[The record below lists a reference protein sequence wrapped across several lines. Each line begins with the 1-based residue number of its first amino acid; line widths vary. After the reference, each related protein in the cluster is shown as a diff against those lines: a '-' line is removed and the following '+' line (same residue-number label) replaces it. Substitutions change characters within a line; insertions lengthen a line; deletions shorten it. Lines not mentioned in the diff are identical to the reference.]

1 MSPTPEARAHRKRM
15 TQIGIAALSFLL
27 IVNAATAALLILTRA
42 RTEAYAT
49 CAAQWQQQFSVAYV
63 ERDNANQARL
73 ASAATVSDAMDNIVT
88 AIAKDDREG
97 FNAAITNYLQV
108 RERQNE
114 VRAKQDEER
123 AKNPLPPLPETLCGE
138 SP

>member
-1 MSPTPEARAHRKRM
+1 MSPTPEARARRKRWA
-15 TQIGIAALSFLL
+15 TLGISAVIFLL
-27 IVNAATAALLILTRA
+27 IVNGATASLLILTRA

-49 CAAQWQQQFSVAYV
+49 CAAKWQQQFSVAYI

-73 ASAATVSDAMDNIVT
+73 QSAATVSDAMDQIVL
-88 AIAKDDREG
+88 AISKDDREG
-97 FNAAITNYLQV
+97 FEAAIRNYLQV
-108 RERQNE
+108 RARQNE
-114 VRAKQDEER
+114 VRQKQDEER